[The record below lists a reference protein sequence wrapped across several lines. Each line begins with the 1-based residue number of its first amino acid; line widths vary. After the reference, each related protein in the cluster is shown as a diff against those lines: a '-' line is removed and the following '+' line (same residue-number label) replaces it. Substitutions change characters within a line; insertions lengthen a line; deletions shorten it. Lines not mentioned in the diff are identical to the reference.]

1 MMGFRGKK
9 NMEIRPKFNQK
20 GITLIELL
28 VVLIISGIVIAG
40 IYRLFIAQT
49 RAYTVQDQVADVQQ
63 NIRSAME
70 NLLRD
75 LRMTGFDDDATPAI
89 TIPTPVAF
97 PLSDNSITVGYE
109 YYDRNLAQNQ
119 RHTVTYNLNAANLIR
134 QLTVN
139 DVAQPSET
147 VLGNVDSL
155 IFAYGVDQ
163 DLPGTP
169 GYGKMDDQNGDNIID
184 DNDWLTAAGAG
195 TRKVIA
201 IRVTL
206 TARTDP
212 AFEDVR
218 NQVSPRT
225 LTSAITLR
233 NLAKWSE

>member
-1 MMGFRGKK
+1 MMGSRRKK
-9 NMEIRPKFNQK
+9 NMDIRPKFNQK

-28 VVLIISGIVIAG
+28 VALVIGGIIIGG
-40 IYRLFIAQT
+40 IYNLFVAQT
-49 RAYTVQDQVADVQQ
+49 KAYTVQDQVAEVQQ
-63 NIRSAME
+63 NVRSAME
-70 NLLRD
+70 ILLRD

-97 PLSDNSITVGYE
+97 PLSDNSITVSYE
-109 YYDRNLAQNQ
+109 HYDRILAQYQ

-139 DVAQPSET
+139 DVAQPLET
-147 VLGNVDSL
+147 VLGNVEAL
-155 IFAYGVDQ
+155 LFTYGVDQ

-201 IRVTL
+201 IRVVL
-206 TARTDP
+206 TARPDQTV
-212 AFEDVR
+212 EDVR
-218 NQVSPRT
+218 RQVSPRT